1 MYSTQLSIN
10 FFWPLTEQNSLD
22 LDFTES
28 IKFIE
33 AKRKQDAL
41 KSVTY
46 FDGSLVTAPS
56 WGTITAANPL
66 NTPLSISQS
75 QMVVDTDSITFKV
88 KNKPSFIQ
96 RIVYKTL
103 GVKWEIKQ

>member
-10 FFWPLTEQNSLD
+10 FFWQLTEQISLD

-28 IKFIE
+28 INFIE
-33 AKRKQDAL
+33 EKRKQTAL

-56 WGTITAANPL
+56 WGTITATNPL
-66 NTPLSISQS
+66 LSIPQS
-75 QMVVDTDSITFKV
+75 QMVLYTDSVTFKV

-96 RIVYKTL
+96 RMVYKIL
-103 GVKWEIKQ
+103 GVKWEIR

>member
-10 FFWPLTEQNSLD
+10 FFWPLTEQISLD

-28 IKFIE
+28 LNFIE
-33 AKRKQDAL
+33 EKRKQDAL

-46 FDGSLVTAPS
+46 FDGSLVG
-56 WGTITAANPL
+56 GTITAANPL
-66 NTPLSISQS
+66 NTVLSISQS
-75 QMVVDTDSITFKV
+75 QMVVDTDNVTFKV

-96 RIVYKTL
+96 RMVYKTL
-103 GVKWEIKQ
+103 GVKWEIR

>member
-10 FFWPLTEQNSLD
+10 FFWPLTEQIFLD

-28 IKFIE
+28 LNFIE
-33 AKRKQDAL
+33 EKRKQDAL
-41 KSVTY
+41 KSITY

-56 WGTITAANPL
+56 WGSITAAANPL
-66 NTPLSISQS
+66 LSISQS

-88 KNKPSFIQ
+88 KKKPSFIQ

>member
-1 MYSTQLSIN
+1 MKQLEIQ

-28 IKFIE
+28 INFIE
-33 AKRKQDAL
+33 EKRKQDAL

-46 FDGSLVTAPS
+46 FDGSLV
-56 WGTITAANPL
+56 GTITAANPL
-66 NTPLSISQS
+66 NTLLSISPS

-88 KNKPSFIQ
+88 KKKPSFIQ